1 MQNPFKKA
9 VEIKNDEA
17 GINEGV
23 NEGVN
28 DSIEDNVQEIDNTSE
43 ENLNPNEE
51 TAADNNT
58 EENPEGIIFSEKDVN
73 PLQEKLDNLNNQ
85 YIRLAADFD
94 NFRKRQEQ
102 EREALL
108 KYGAESTLK
117 KMLEVLDNFERGMK
131 AIETVDDCEK
141 VKECYNLAYKNF
153 TDVLTKAGLE
163 TIKAEGETFDPN
175 FHEAV
180 MQTPS
185 SDVPEHTI
193 IAELQKGYKLGD
205 KVLRP
210 ALVNVATEG

>member
-1 MQNPFKKA
+1 MENPFKK
-9 VEIKNDEA
+9 VVKDENKESE
-17 GINEGV
+17 NEQTTNEKTEETISETVAEENAEEV
-23 NEGVN
+23 NE
-28 DSIEDNVQEIDNTSE
+28 STSE
-43 ENLNPNEE
+43 NTVVSEE
-51 TAADNNT
+51 
-58 EENPEGIIFSEKDVN
+58 VN
-73 PLQEKLDNLNNQ
+73 PLQEKYDTLNNQ

-94 NFRKRQEQ
+94 NFRKRNEQ

-117 KMLEVLDNFERGMK
+117 KMLEVLDNFERGLK

-141 VKECYNLAYKNF
+141 IKECYNLAYKNF

-163 TIKAEGETFDPN
+163 TIKAEGEVFDPN

-185 SDVPEHTI
+185 NDVPEHTI

-210 ALVNVATEG
+210 TLVNVATEG